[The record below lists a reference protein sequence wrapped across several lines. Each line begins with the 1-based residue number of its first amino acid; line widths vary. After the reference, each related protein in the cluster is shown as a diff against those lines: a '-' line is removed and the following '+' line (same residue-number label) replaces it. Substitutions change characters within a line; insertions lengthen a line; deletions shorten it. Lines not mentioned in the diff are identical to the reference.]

1 MRTVGIKLADGS
13 FYPIMEEGT
22 AQKKTL
28 ELTTAHNNQTCV
40 MVDLYR
46 SKTCSMEDAEYIDTL
61 KIENLKDEY
70 DLKVSKAIELIQ
82 KEFDPSEISYNDF
95 ISTLNNSN
103 NIFYNNV
110 EVALDI
116 IELSSNPSVKIKNEL
131 DNKINTLNEIID
143 KLEDFIDELII
154 HIAEGSEKEVKNL
167 TKELDDLIDSVKDY

>member
-1 MRTVGIKLADGS
+1 MIGFNYCINCGFKLNVDDNFCPNCGVKVGDDNS
-13 FYPIMEEGT
+13 EVIMDDDFFL
-22 AQKKTL
+22 KYK
-28 ELTTAHNNQTCV
+28 
-40 MVDLYR
+40 
-46 SKTCSMEDAEYIDTL
+46 I
-61 KIENLKDEY
+61 KIENLKEEY
-70 DLKVSKAIELIQ
+70 DLKVSKAIELIK
-82 KEFDPSEISYNDF
+82 KEFDPLEISYNDF

-116 IELSSNPSVKIKNEL
+116 VELSSNPSVKIKNEL

>member
-1 MRTVGIKLADGS
+1 MIGFNYCINCGFKLNVDDNFCPNCGVKVGEDNS
-13 FYPIMEEGT
+13 EVIMDDDFFL
-22 AQKKTL
+22 KYK
-28 ELTTAHNNQTCV
+28 
-40 MVDLYR
+40 
-46 SKTCSMEDAEYIDTL
+46 I
-61 KIENLKDEY
+61 KIENLKGEY
-70 DLKVSKAIELIQ
+70 DLKVSKAIELIK

>member
-1 MRTVGIKLADGS
+1 MIGFNYCINCGFKLNVDDNFCPNCGVKVGEDNS
-13 FYPIMEEGT
+13 EVIMDDDFFL
-22 AQKKTL
+22 KYK
-28 ELTTAHNNQTCV
+28 
-40 MVDLYR
+40 
-46 SKTCSMEDAEYIDTL
+46 I
-61 KIENLKDEY
+61 KIENLKEEY
-70 DLKVSKAIELIQ
+70 DFKVSKAIELIK

>member
-1 MRTVGIKLADGS
+1 MIGFNYCINCGFKLNVDDNFCPNCGVKVGEDNS
-13 FYPIMEEGT
+13 EVIMDDDFFL
-22 AQKKTL
+22 KYK
-28 ELTTAHNNQTCV
+28 
-40 MVDLYR
+40 
-46 SKTCSMEDAEYIDTL
+46 I
-61 KIENLKDEY
+61 KIENLKEEY
-70 DLKVSKAIELIQ
+70 DLKVSKAIELIK
-82 KEFDPSEISYNDF
+82 KEFDPLEISYNDF

-154 HIAEGSEKEVKNL
+154 HIANGSEKEVKNL

>member
-1 MRTVGIKLADGS
+1 MIGFNYCINCGFKLNVDDNFCPNCGVKVGEDNS
-13 FYPIMEEGT
+13 EVIMDDDFFL
-22 AQKKTL
+22 KYK
-28 ELTTAHNNQTCV
+28 
-40 MVDLYR
+40 
-46 SKTCSMEDAEYIDTL
+46 I
-61 KIENLKDEY
+61 KIENLKEEY
-70 DLKVSKAIELIQ
+70 DLKVSKAIELIK
-82 KEFDPSEISYNDF
+82 KEFDPLEISYNDF

-131 DNKINTLNEIID
+131 DNKINTLNEIIN

>member
-1 MRTVGIKLADGS
+1 MIGFNYCINCGFKLNIDDNFCPNCGVKVGEDNS
-13 FYPIMEEGT
+13 EVIMDDDFFL
-22 AQKKTL
+22 KYK
-28 ELTTAHNNQTCV
+28 
-40 MVDLYR
+40 
-46 SKTCSMEDAEYIDTL
+46 I
-61 KIENLKDEY
+61 KIENLKEEY
-70 DLKVSKAIELIQ
+70 DLKVSKAIELIK

-154 HIAEGSEKEVKNL
+154 HIAGGSEKEVKNL

>member
-1 MRTVGIKLADGS
+1 MIGFNYCINCGFKLNVDDNFCPNCGVKVGDDNS
-13 FYPIMEEGT
+13 EVIMDDDFFL
-22 AQKKTL
+22 KYK
-28 ELTTAHNNQTCV
+28 
-40 MVDLYR
+40 
-46 SKTCSMEDAEYIDTL
+46 I
-61 KIENLKDEY
+61 KIENLKEEY
-70 DLKVSKAIELIQ
+70 DLKVSKAIELIK
-82 KEFDPSEISYNDF
+82 KEFDPLEISYNDF

-131 DNKINTLNEIID
+131 DNKINTLNEIIN

>member
-1 MRTVGIKLADGS
+1 MIGFNYCINCGFKLNVDDNFCPNCGVKVGDDNS
-13 FYPIMEEGT
+13 EVIMDDDFFL
-22 AQKKTL
+22 KYK
-28 ELTTAHNNQTCV
+28 
-40 MVDLYR
+40 
-46 SKTCSMEDAEYIDTL
+46 I
-61 KIENLKDEY
+61 KIENLKEEY
-70 DLKVSKAIELIQ
+70 DLKVSKAIELIK

-154 HIAEGSEKEVKNL
+154 HIANGSE
-167 TKELDDLIDSVKDY
+167 

>member
-1 MRTVGIKLADGS
+1 MIGFNYCINCGFKLSVNDNFCPNCGVKIGDDNSQVIADDD
-13 FYPIMEEGT
+13 FFLKYKI
-22 AQKKTL
+22 
-28 ELTTAHNNQTCV
+28 
-40 MVDLYR
+40 
-46 SKTCSMEDAEYIDTL
+46 
-61 KIENLKDEY
+61 KIENLKEEY
-70 DLKVSKAIELIQ
+70 DVKMGKAVELIK

>member
-1 MRTVGIKLADGS
+1 MIGFNYCINCGFKLNVDDNFCPNCGVKVGDDNS
-13 FYPIMEEGT
+13 EVIMDDDFFL
-22 AQKKTL
+22 KYK
-28 ELTTAHNNQTCV
+28 
-40 MVDLYR
+40 
-46 SKTCSMEDAEYIDTL
+46 I
-61 KIENLKDEY
+61 KIENLKEEY
-70 DLKVSKAIELIQ
+70 DLKVSKAIELIK
-82 KEFDPSEISYNDF
+82 KEFDPLEISYNDF

>member
-1 MRTVGIKLADGS
+1 MIGFNYCTNCGFKLNVNDNFCPNCGVKVGGDNSEVINDDDFFLK
-13 FYPIMEEGT
+13 YKI
-22 AQKKTL
+22 
-28 ELTTAHNNQTCV
+28 
-40 MVDLYR
+40 
-46 SKTCSMEDAEYIDTL
+46 

-70 DLKVSKAIELIQ
+70 DLKVNKAIELIQ

-154 HIAEGSEKEVKNL
+154 HIADESEKEVKNL

>member
-1 MRTVGIKLADGS
+1 MIGFNYCINCGFKLNVDDNFCPNCGVKVGEDNS
-13 FYPIMEEGT
+13 EVIMDDDFFL
-22 AQKKTL
+22 KYK
-28 ELTTAHNNQTCV
+28 
-40 MVDLYR
+40 
-46 SKTCSMEDAEYIDTL
+46 I
-61 KIENLKDEY
+61 KIENLKEEY
-70 DLKVSKAIELIQ
+70 DLKVSKAIELIK
-82 KEFDPSEISYNDF
+82 KEFDPLEISYNDF

>member
-1 MRTVGIKLADGS
+1 MIGFNYCINCGFKLNVDDNFCPNCGVKVGDDNS
-13 FYPIMEEGT
+13 EVIMDDDFFL
-22 AQKKTL
+22 KYK
-28 ELTTAHNNQTCV
+28 
-40 MVDLYR
+40 
-46 SKTCSMEDAEYIDTL
+46 I
-61 KIENLKDEY
+61 KIENLKEEY
-70 DLKVSKAIELIQ
+70 DLKVSKAIELIK
-82 KEFDPSEISYNDF
+82 KEFDPLEISYNDF

-116 IELSSNPSVKIKNEL
+116 VELSSNPSVKIKNEL

-154 HIAEGSEKEVKNL
+154 HIANGSEKEVKNL

>member
-1 MRTVGIKLADGS
+1 MIGFNFCTNCGFKLNVNDNFCPNCGVKVGGDNSEVINDDDFFLK
-13 FYPIMEEGT
+13 YKI
-22 AQKKTL
+22 
-28 ELTTAHNNQTCV
+28 
-40 MVDLYR
+40 
-46 SKTCSMEDAEYIDTL
+46 

-154 HIAEGSEKEVKNL
+154 HIADESEKEVKNL

>member
-1 MRTVGIKLADGS
+1 MIGFNFCTNCGFKLNVNDNFCPNCGVKVGGDNSEVINDDDFFLK
-13 FYPIMEEGT
+13 YKI
-22 AQKKTL
+22 
-28 ELTTAHNNQTCV
+28 
-40 MVDLYR
+40 
-46 SKTCSMEDAEYIDTL
+46 

-110 EVALDI
+110 EVALNI
-116 IELSSNPSVKIKNEL
+116 VELSSNPSVKIKNEL

-154 HIAEGSEKEVKNL
+154 HIADESEKEVIYISK
-167 TKELDDLIDSVKDY
+167 

>member
-1 MRTVGIKLADGS
+1 MIGFNYCINCGFKLNVDDNFCPNCGVKVGEDNS
-13 FYPIMEEGT
+13 EVIMDDDFFL
-22 AQKKTL
+22 KYK
-28 ELTTAHNNQTCV
+28 
-40 MVDLYR
+40 
-46 SKTCSMEDAEYIDTL
+46 I
-61 KIENLKDEY
+61 KIENLKEEY
-70 DLKVSKAIELIQ
+70 DLKVSKAIELIK
-82 KEFDPSEISYNDF
+82 KEFDPLEISYNDF

-116 IELSSNPSVKIKNEL
+116 VELSSNPSVKIKNEL

>member
-1 MRTVGIKLADGS
+1 MIGFNYCINCGFKLNVDDNFCPNCGVKVGDDNS
-13 FYPIMEEGT
+13 EVIMDDDFFL
-22 AQKKTL
+22 KYK
-28 ELTTAHNNQTCV
+28 
-40 MVDLYR
+40 
-46 SKTCSMEDAEYIDTL
+46 I
-61 KIENLKDEY
+61 KIENLKEEY
-70 DLKVSKAIELIQ
+70 DLKVSKAIELIK

-167 TKELDDLIDSVKDY
+167 TKGLDDLIDSVKDY

>member
-1 MRTVGIKLADGS
+1 MIGFNYCINCGFKLNIDDNFCPNCGVKVGEDNS
-13 FYPIMEEGT
+13 EVIMDDDFFL
-22 AQKKTL
+22 KYK
-28 ELTTAHNNQTCV
+28 
-40 MVDLYR
+40 
-46 SKTCSMEDAEYIDTL
+46 I
-61 KIENLKDEY
+61 KIENLKEEY
-70 DLKVSKAIELIQ
+70 DLKVSKAIELIK

-103 NIFYNNV
+103 NIF
-110 EVALDI
+110 
-116 IELSSNPSVKIKNEL
+116 ELSSNPSVKIKNEL

>member
-1 MRTVGIKLADGS
+1 MIGFNYCIKCGFKLNVDDNFCPNCGVKVGEDNS
-13 FYPIMEEGT
+13 EVIMDDDFFL
-22 AQKKTL
+22 KYK
-28 ELTTAHNNQTCV
+28 
-40 MVDLYR
+40 
-46 SKTCSMEDAEYIDTL
+46 I
-61 KIENLKDEY
+61 KIENLKEEY
-70 DLKVSKAIELIQ
+70 DLKVSKAIELIK
-82 KEFDPSEISYNDF
+82 KEFDPLEISYNDF

-116 IELSSNPSVKIKNEL
+116 VELSSNPSVKIKNEL

-154 HIAEGSEKEVKNL
+154 HIANGSEKEVKNL

>member
-1 MRTVGIKLADGS
+1 MIGFNYCINCGFKLNVDDNFCPNCGVKVGDDNS
-13 FYPIMEEGT
+13 EVIMDDDFFL
-22 AQKKTL
+22 KYK
-28 ELTTAHNNQTCV
+28 
-40 MVDLYR
+40 
-46 SKTCSMEDAEYIDTL
+46 I
-61 KIENLKDEY
+61 KIENLKEEY
-70 DLKVSKAIELIQ
+70 DLKVSKAIELIK
-82 KEFDPSEISYNDF
+82 KEFDPLEISYNDF

-154 HIAEGSEKEVKNL
+154 HIANGSEKEVKNL

>member
-1 MRTVGIKLADGS
+1 MIGFNYCINCGFKLNVDDNFCPNCGVKVGEDNS
-13 FYPIMEEGT
+13 EVIMDDDFFL
-22 AQKKTL
+22 KYK
-28 ELTTAHNNQTCV
+28 
-40 MVDLYR
+40 
-46 SKTCSMEDAEYIDTL
+46 I
-61 KIENLKDEY
+61 KIENLKEEY
-70 DLKVSKAIELIQ
+70 DLKVSKAIKLIK

>member
-1 MRTVGIKLADGS
+1 MIGFNYCTNCGFKLNVNDNFCPNCGVKVGGDNSEVINDDDFFLK
-13 FYPIMEEGT
+13 YKI
-22 AQKKTL
+22 
-28 ELTTAHNNQTCV
+28 
-40 MVDLYR
+40 
-46 SKTCSMEDAEYIDTL
+46 

-154 HIAEGSEKEVKNL
+154 HIADESEKEVKNL

>member
-1 MRTVGIKLADGS
+1 MIGFNYCTNCGFKLNVNDNFCPNCGVKVGGDNSEVINDDDFFLK
-13 FYPIMEEGT
+13 YKI
-22 AQKKTL
+22 
-28 ELTTAHNNQTCV
+28 
-40 MVDLYR
+40 
-46 SKTCSMEDAEYIDTL
+46 

-70 DLKVSKAIELIQ
+70 DLKVNKAIELIQ

-110 EVALDI
+110 EVALNI
-116 IELSSNPSVKIKNEL
+116 VELSSNPSV
-131 DNKINTLNEIID
+131 NTLNEIID

-154 HIAEGSEKEVKNL
+154 HTADESEKEVKNL

>member
-1 MRTVGIKLADGS
+1 MIGFNYCINCGFKLNVDDNFCPNCGVKVGEDNS
-13 FYPIMEEGT
+13 EVIMDDDFFL
-22 AQKKTL
+22 KYK
-28 ELTTAHNNQTCV
+28 
-40 MVDLYR
+40 
-46 SKTCSMEDAEYIDTL
+46 I
-61 KIENLKDEY
+61 KIENLKEEY
-70 DLKVSKAIELIQ
+70 DLKVSKAIELIK
-82 KEFDPSEISYNDF
+82 KEFDPLEISYNDF

-116 IELSSNPSVKIKNEL
+116 VELSSNPSVKIKNEL

-154 HIAEGSEKEVKNL
+154 HIANGSEKEVKNL

>member
-1 MRTVGIKLADGS
+1 MIGFNYCINCGFKLNIDDNFCPNCGVKVGEDNS
-13 FYPIMEEGT
+13 EVIMDDDFFL
-22 AQKKTL
+22 KYK
-28 ELTTAHNNQTCV
+28 
-40 MVDLYR
+40 
-46 SKTCSMEDAEYIDTL
+46 I
-61 KIENLKDEY
+61 KIENLKEEY
-70 DLKVSKAIELIQ
+70 DLKVSKAIELIK
-82 KEFDPSEISYNDF
+82 KEFGPSEISYNDF